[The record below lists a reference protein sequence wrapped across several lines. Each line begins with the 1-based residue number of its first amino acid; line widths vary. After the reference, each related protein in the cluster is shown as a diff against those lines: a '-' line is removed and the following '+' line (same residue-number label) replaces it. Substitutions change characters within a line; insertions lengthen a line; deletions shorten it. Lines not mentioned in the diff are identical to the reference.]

1 MKFIFEPASEQ
12 EANELVTA
20 LQNRGISV
28 FLEGQKTKSLGG
40 FFVPNVLR
48 LYVIQDDQY
57 HIAKKTIAK
66 TLQNQKKQSLSQ
78 STNKYPIKKSDA
90 WIILI
95 GLCFFILPAI
105 LFLIAVLFDFLK

>member
-1 MKFIFEPASEQ
+1 MMKFIFEPDSEQ

-20 LQNRGISV
+20 LQNRGINV

-48 LYVIQDDQY
+48 LYVIQDEQY

-66 TLQNQKKQSLSQ
+66 TLQNQKKQSLNQ
-78 STNKYPIKKSDA
+78 SKKYPIKKSDA

-95 GLCFFILPAI
+95 GLGFFILPAI